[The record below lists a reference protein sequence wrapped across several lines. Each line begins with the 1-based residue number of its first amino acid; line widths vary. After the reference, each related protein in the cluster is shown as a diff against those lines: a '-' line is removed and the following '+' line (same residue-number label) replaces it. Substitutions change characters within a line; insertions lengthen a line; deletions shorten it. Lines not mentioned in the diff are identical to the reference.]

1 MERGGTG
8 GAEWLQ
14 LAVLESGQSEADA
27 PLQHPLLTGERK
39 PPASHITSKT
49 RQRCR
54 YAQYVPAA
62 LGHLDPLILMG
73 LARPTVESRQ
83 LHREFHSVTVLS
95 QPGGC
100 FPECQSRCWCWTWWC
115 SFFSSCGVVPVPALA
130 RCLVTREATQ
140 VRCLYLVTTSPTT
153 LASPRCQGPA
163 LLLLLPLC
171 CCCCCGLGLCSER
184 QLEQPPD
191 GTFFPEPH
199 LTDHIVHQPT
209 DCRASSAGQQ
219 RTSNSPAIAHYRI

>member
-83 LHREFHSVTVLS
+83 LHREFHSVTVPS

-100 FPECQSRCWCWTWWC
+100 FSR
-115 SFFSSCGVVPVPALA
+115 VPVPL
-130 RCLVTREATQ
+130 LV
-140 VRCLYLVTTSPTT
+140 LDLVVLVFFILWCCACACSC
-153 LASPRCQGPA
+153 S
-163 LLLLLPLC
+163 LLGDSGSYP
-171 CCCCCGLGLCSER
+171 S
-184 QLEQPPD
+184 
-191 GTFFPEPH
+191 
-199 LTDHIVHQPT
+199 
-209 DCRASSAGQQ
+209 
-219 RTSNSPAIAHYRI
+219 